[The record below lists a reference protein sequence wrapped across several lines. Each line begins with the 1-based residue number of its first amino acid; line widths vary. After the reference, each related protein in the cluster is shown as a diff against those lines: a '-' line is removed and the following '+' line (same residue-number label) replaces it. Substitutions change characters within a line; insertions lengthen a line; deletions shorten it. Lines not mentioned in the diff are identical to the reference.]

1 MRAVFDSNIIIDLLK
16 GIREAKEEFLA
27 WDEPCL
33 SVVAWIE
40 VLSGA
45 PDYER
50 LTTWRAFLAQLS
62 LVPISEAIADR
73 AVTLRRLR
81 TQKLPD
87 AVILATAQELGCVLV
102 TRNTRDFPLSD
113 PSIRVPYTL

>member
-1 MRAVFDSNIIIDLLK
+1 MRAVFDSNIVIDLLK
-16 GIREAKEEFLA
+16 GIPEARDEFLA

-45 PDYER
+45 PDYKR
-50 LTTWRAFLAQLS
+50 LTTWRAFLAQFS
-62 LVPISEAIADR
+62 LVPISQPIAER

-87 AVILATAQELGCVLV
+87 SVIMATAQELGCVLL
-102 TRNTRDFPLSD
+102 TRNTRDFDTSD